1 MSSLIPHRQDL
12 VRSFTDAVTAAVEA
26 TIEARTRSLLAER
39 AGAKAPKGLAAD
51 RVMQA
56 PDLGRWPTLAQH
68 QWSYIQE
75 VLTRTNG
82 NRSEA
87 AIILGLHRR
96 SLQRLLARGS
106 ARARARGK
114 RPGRK
119 ARA

>member
-1 MSSLIPHRQDL
+1 MSSLIPQRQNL

-26 TIEARTRSLLAER
+26 TIAARTRSLLAER
-39 AGAKAPKGLAAD
+39 VGEKAPKGLAAE
-51 RVMQA
+51 RVMRA
-56 PDLGRWPTLAQH
+56 PDLGQWPTLAQH

-75 VLTRTNG
+75 VLARTNG

-119 ARA
+119 SRS

>member
-1 MSSLIPHRQDL
+1 MPSLFPDRQNL
-12 VRSFTDAVTAAVEA
+12 VRSFTEAVTAAVEA
-26 TIEARTRSLLAER
+26 TIVARTRSLLAER
-39 AGAKAPKGLAAD
+39 TGAKPKGLAAD
-51 RVMQA
+51 RVMEA

-119 ARA
+119 GRS

>member
-1 MSSLIPHRQDL
+1 MPSLIPQRENL
-12 VRSFTDAVTAAVEA
+12 VRSFTEAVTAAVEA
-26 TIEARTRSLLAER
+26 TIVARTRSLLAER
-39 AGAKAPKGLAAD
+39 TNGKTTKTLASEPLIAAPALGA
-51 RVMQA
+51 
-56 PDLGRWPTLAQH
+56 WPTLAQH

-75 VLTRTNG
+75 VLSRTNG

-114 RPGRK
+114 GPGRK
-119 ARA
+119 RRV